1 MSRHGLESSN
11 RLYLS
16 EENVIMDILKKI
28 FPLSFR
34 FTGSVSNLVIGVIIY
49 VVASAI
55 LGVTLGFL
63 AQLPLMKLVADLTS
77 SLVGVYSTGGIVIMF
92 LYHFHVLKD

>member
-1 MSRHGLESSN
+1 
-11 RLYLS
+11 
-16 EENVIMDILKKI
+16 MDVLKKI

-49 VVASAI
+49 VVASAV
-55 LGVTLGFL
+55 LGVALGFMSQL
-63 AQLPLMKLVADLTS
+63 ALLKLVADLTS
-77 SLVGVYSTGGIVIMF
+77 SLVGVYTTGGIVIMF